1 MQTVLL
7 IENDP
12 ATLVARALVL
22 RSFGY
27 TVLEAGSQ
35 EEALHTCQE
44 HPEPIRLVIT
54 RAAVDSYH
62 SRELVTRL
70 QLLRPQMRALFVSD
84 ESVGG
89 LADKQRLR
97 CECAFIQKAI
107 PSGHPGQNH
116 KRAIERTSKRHS
128 CAVAFLTVLERLVQL
143 ASSCRM

>member
-97 CECAFIQKAI
+97 CECAFIQKPFQADTLAKI
-107 PSGHPGQNH
+107 IRELLSEHQSGIAAPSL
-116 KRAIERTSKRHS
+116 S
-128 CAVAFLTVLERLVQL
+128 
-143 ASSCRM
+143 